1 MIKPNRNYNLLK
13 ESYLFSNIYKKT
25 AEYSGKH
32 PDKHIYV
39 LGVGDVSLPLPQAVI
54 KALHN
59 AVDEQAKKE
68 TFHGY
73 MPECGL
79 PALRETIAAYYGKRG
94 VNLSPDE
101 VFVSSGACDELADI
115 LDLFDIS
122 NTALVMEPAYPAYV
136 ETNILAGRKILRMV
150 SDEKNGFVP
159 TPREDTKGDII
170 YICSPDNPTGVVF
183 DRDTLKK
190 WVDFANSNGSVI
202 IFDAAYEVFITEEG
216 VPHSIYEIDGAKN
229 CAIEICSLSKT
240 AGFTGTRLGY
250 TVVPKALIRDKMSLN
265 AMWTR
270 NRLSKTNGVS
280 YILQKGA
287 MAVFT
292 KEGQEQIRENIRV
305 YENNAK
311 LISEALDKAGIVY
324 TGGKNSPYVWMK
336 CPGNMTSWEF
346 FDFLLEKAQIVG
358 VPGAG
363 FGSCG
368 EGYFRFSAFGNEDD
382 TRAAANL
389 LSELLL

>member
-1 MIKPNRNYNLLK
+1 MIKPNKNYNLLK

-25 AEYSGKH
+25 AEYSEKH
-32 PDKHIYV
+32 PDKHIYL
-39 LGVGDVSLPLPQAVI
+39 LGVGDVSLPLPEAVI
-54 KALHN
+54 KALHK
-59 AVDEQAKKE
+59 AVDEQSKKE

-79 PALRETIAAYYGKRG
+79 PTLRETIAKHYAKRG
-94 VNLSPDE
+94 VSLLPEE

-122 NTALVMEPAYPAYV
+122 NSALVMEPAYPAYV

-150 SDEKNGFVP
+150 SDETNSFIPEPNDNAKA
-159 TPREDTKGDII
+159 DII
-170 YICSPDNPTGVVF
+170 YICSPDNPTGVVY
-183 DRDTLKK
+183 DSNILKK
-190 WVDFANSNGSVI
+190 WIDFANENGSVI
-202 IFDAAYEVFITEEG
+202 IFDAAYEIFITDG
-216 VPHSIYEIDGAKN
+216 NIPHSIYEIEGAKE

-250 TVVPKALIRDKMSLN
+250 TIVPKALIRDKMSLN
-265 AMWTR
+265 DMWTR

-280 YILQKGA
+280 FILQKGA

-292 KEGQEQIRENIRV
+292 DEGQAQIKENIKV
-305 YENNAK
+305 YEENAK
-311 LISEALDKAGIVY
+311 LISEALDSVGIWY

-336 CPGNMTSWEF
+336 CPYNMSSWEF
-346 FDFLLEKAQIVG
+346 FDFLLDKTQIVG

-368 EGYFRFSAFGNEDD
+368 EGYFRFSAFGNSDD
-382 TRAAANL
+382 TKTAAKL
-389 LSELLL
+389 ILEILK